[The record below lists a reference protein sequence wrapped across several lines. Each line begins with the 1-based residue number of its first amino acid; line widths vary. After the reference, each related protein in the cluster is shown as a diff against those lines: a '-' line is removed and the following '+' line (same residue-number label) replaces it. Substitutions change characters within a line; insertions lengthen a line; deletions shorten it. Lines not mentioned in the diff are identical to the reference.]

1 MAWSGNLRCLHCD
14 GKLPLYRKLTS
25 GQFCSKAHSEAYWGE
40 QQRLAVERLHETHD
54 SLRAYKAPADTLEAI
69 LGKPAAS
76 EPVSSAHYYQG
87 DDAVAAEAMEP
98 ELEVSDMARSAAN
111 TGNVTFAGFVL
122 EDKPGLRA
130 WEAVRAAWNSE
141 FVLWP
146 MSRPSVPQSAGEKQE
161 CTLAAVSAVPMPRF
175 LACGYASVIHMD
187 AEKSAAVDFAGKPVT
202 QIALGYVPEPV
213 DLSELL
219 PEVVP
224 EVVENL
230 PPFAE
235 SLMALEKFGA
245 QAAAPAQAA
254 KALEPIETAARAQ
267 NTRLDATFATPAV
280 VAVTRLEPLTL
291 SNAPKVLV
299 ARAGA
304 AGDVQPGDLRGSA
317 QPLEW
322 TAESGAP
329 WMNLSIPAAG
339 PAMSLAPGSRYPI
352 FDGVGAAVK
361 ANVDGLQSTAALELR
376 SATASPST
384 QLASQSVAL
393 SLNTAPGCRYGVAMQ
408 SGPVLLL
415 ANATEIEP
423 APAPRKQLPAQTIE
437 LGFETAPPCTLTL
450 ASQAGVIPAP
460 LEHAEAL
467 AAKTELQIV
476 PLPDGLGRAEQNP
489 PRAKGLPLA
498 FRGKPIAPP
507 AATPVTTSVE
517 QVYAANAPMNP
528 LTKFE
533 PIDGAEKPQLHGF
546 MAWTQSLTDAEER
559 KHLWAHAADF
569 WQHAPRDLKLLAV
582 AIPILLG
589 LALRPSLPKVQSAAP
604 ETTQGIS
611 KNISKNIGDGFREQF
626 INVRNSVAQR
636 AAVSLS
642 EDFRSGLEDWQAR
655 GDMSSGWSFDG
666 NGFVKPGTL
675 ALYKPSLPL
684 TDYDMDFLGM
694 VDKKA
699 LSWVVRAKDFDNYY
713 VVKLVLLKG
722 GPLPTLGIT
731 RYAVI
736 DGKAETRVD
745 TKVAI
750 DTRPDMLYRI
760 TMNLHDDTFLLSL
773 QGSVIDNWTDSRLK
787 RGGVGFFAPK
797 GEESRL
803 RWLQL
808 THQYDMLGRLCAYLA
823 PYNIPTTNGS
833 W

>member
-25 GQFCSKAHSEAYWGE
+25 GQFCSKAHSDAYWQE

-54 SLRAYKAPADTLEAI
+54 SLRAYRAPADTLEAI

-76 EPVSSAHYYQG
+76 EPVSSAHYYQA
-87 DDAVAAEAMEP
+87 DDATAVEPVEA
-98 ELEVSDMARSAAN
+98 ELEVSEIARSAAN
-111 TGNVTFAGFVL
+111 TGNVTFAGFVV

-130 WEAVRAAWNSE
+130 WDAIRAAWNGE
-141 FVLWP
+141 FALWP
-146 MSRPSVPQSAGEKQE
+146 MSRPAIPQSASEKQE
-161 CTLAAVSAVPMPRF
+161 YTLRAVSAVPLPRF
-175 LACGYASVIHMD
+175 LACGFASLIRTD
-187 AEKSAAVDFAGKPVT
+187 AENSGPVEFAGKPVT
-202 QIALGYVPEPV
+202 QIPLGFVPEPV
-213 DLSELL
+213 ELSQLL

-224 EVVENL
+224 KVEENL

-245 QAAAPAQAA
+245 QGVAPAQAA
-254 KALEPIETAARAQ
+254 HALEPMEPAARVQ

-280 VAVTRLEPLTL
+280 VAVTRLEPLTV
-291 SNAPKVLV
+291 SNAPKALA

-304 AGDVQPGDLRGSA
+304 AGDTQPADLRGYA

-322 TAESGAP
+322 KAGTGAP
-329 WMNLSIPAAG
+329 WMNLAIPAAG

-352 FDGVGAAVK
+352 FDGVGAAAK
-361 ANVDGLQSTAALELR
+361 ANVESLRSTEALELR

-393 SLNTAPGCRYGVAMQ
+393 SLNTAPGCRYGVALQ
-408 SGPVLLL
+408 SVPVQPL
-415 ANATEIEP
+415 ASATEIEP
-423 APAPRKQLPAQTIE
+423 VPAPRKQLSAQTIE
-437 LGFETAPPCTLTL
+437 LGLQTAPPCTLTV
-450 ASQAGVIPAP
+450 ASQAGAIPAP
-460 LEHAEAL
+460 LENVDAL
-467 AAKTELQIV
+467 AAKTQLQIV
-476 PLPDGLGRAEQNP
+476 PLPDGLGRAERNP
-489 PRAKGLPLA
+489 LWAKVLPLA
-498 FRGKPIAPP
+498 FRAKAIAPP
-507 AATPVTTSVE
+507 AATPVSTTVE
-517 QVYAANAPMNP
+517 HVYAANAPMNP
-528 LTKFE
+528 VTKFE
-533 PIDGAEKPQLHGF
+533 PIEGAEKPLLHGF
-546 MAWTQSLTDAEER
+546 LAWTQSLTDAEER

-604 ETTQGIS
+604 QTTQGIS
-611 KNISKNIGDGFREQF
+611 KNIGAGFREQF

-675 ALYKPSLPL
+675 ALYKPSMTL

-713 VVKLVLLKG
+713 VVKLVMVKG

-750 DTRPDMLYRI
+750 DTRPDMLYRV
-760 TMNLHDDTFLLSL
+760 TMNVHDDTFLLSL
-773 QGSVIDNWTDSRLK
+773 QGSVVDNWTDSRLK

>member
-1 MAWSGNLRCLHCD
+1 
-14 GKLPLYRKLTS
+14 
-25 GQFCSKAHSEAYWGE
+25 
-40 QQRLAVERLHETHD
+40 
-54 SLRAYKAPADTLEAI
+54 
-69 LGKPAAS
+69 
-76 EPVSSAHYYQG
+76 
-87 DDAVAAEAMEP
+87 MEP
-98 ELEVSDMARSAAN
+98 ELEVADMARSAAN

-130 WEAVRAAWNSE
+130 WEAIRAAWNGE
-141 FVLWP
+141 FILWP
-146 MSRPSVPQSAGEKQE
+146 ISRPAIPQSASEKQDF
-161 CTLAAVSAVPMPRF
+161 TLGTVSAVPMPRF
-175 LACGYASVIHMD
+175 LACGFASVIRTD
-187 AEKSAAVDFAGKPVT
+187 ADKSVPVEFAGKPVT
-202 QIALGYVPEPV
+202 QVPLGLVPEPIE
-213 DLSELL
+213 LSQLL

-224 EVVENL
+224 EVKENL

-235 SLMALEKFGA
+235 SLMALQKFGA
-245 QAAAPAQAA
+245 QAVPPASGA
-254 KALEPIETAARAQ
+254 KVLEPIEAAPRAQ

-280 VAVTRLEPLTL
+280 IASTRLEPLTL
-291 SNAPKVLV
+291 SNAPKALA

-304 AGDVQPGDLRGSA
+304 VGNTRAHDLRGYT

-322 TAESGAP
+322 KASSGAP
-329 WMNLSIPAAG
+329 WMSLAIPAAG

-361 ANVDGLQSTAALELR
+361 VNVEGLQSTAALDLR
-376 SATASPST
+376 SATASPAT
-384 QLASQSVAL
+384 QLASQAVAL

-408 SGPVLLL
+408 PGPVQLL

-423 APAPRKQLPAQTIE
+423 VPVPRKQLSAQTIE
-437 LGFETAPPCTLTL
+437 LGFQTAPPCTLTV
-450 ASQAGVIPAP
+450 ASQAGVISAP
-460 LEHAEAL
+460 LENLGAL
-467 AAKTELQIV
+467 AAKTQLQIV
-476 PLPDGLGRAEQNP
+476 ALPDGLGRAEQNP
-489 PRAKGLPLA
+489 LRAKVLPLA
-498 FRGKPIAPP
+498 FRAKAIAPP
-507 AATPVTTSVE
+507 AATPLTTSVE

-533 PIDGAEKPQLHGF
+533 PIEGADKPQLHGF
-546 MAWTQSLTDAEER
+546 LAWTQSLTDAEER

-582 AIPILLG
+582 AIPILLA

-604 ETTQGIS
+604 HATQG
-611 KNISKNIGDGFREQF
+611 ISKNIGDGFREQF

-642 EDFRSGLEDWQAR
+642 EDFRAGLEDWQAR

-675 ALYKPSLPL
+675 ALYKPSMAL

-760 TMNLHDDTFLLSL
+760 SMNLHDDTFLLSL
-773 QGSVIDNWTDSRLK
+773 QGSVIDNWTDARLK

>member
-25 GQFCSKAHSEAYWGE
+25 GQFCSKAHSDAYWQE
-40 QQRLAVERLHETHD
+40 QQRLAVERLHQTHD
-54 SLRAYKAPADTLEAI
+54 SLRAYRAPADTLEAI

-76 EPVSSAHYYQG
+76 EPVSSAHYYQA
-87 DDAVAAEAMEP
+87 DDATTVEPIEP
-98 ELEVSDMARSAAN
+98 ELEVLEMARSAAN
-111 TGNVTFAGFVL
+111 TGSVTFAGFVL

-130 WEAVRAAWNSE
+130 WEAIRAAWNEE

-146 MSRPSVPQSAGEKQE
+146 MSRPAFPQSAGEKQE
-161 CTLAAVSAVPMPRF
+161 YTLGTVSAVPMPRF
-175 LACGYASVIHMD
+175 LARGFADVIRTD
-187 AEKSAAVDFAGKPVT
+187 TEKSGAVEFASKPVT
-202 QIALGYVPEPV
+202 QIPLGFAPEPV
-213 DLSELL
+213 ELSQLL

-224 EVVENL
+224 EVEENL

-245 QAAAPAQAA
+245 QAVPAVSA
-254 KALEPIETAARAQ
+254 KGPEPIGSTPRAQ

-291 SNAPKVLV
+291 SNAPKALA

-304 AGDVQPGDLRGSA
+304 AGDAQPGDLSGSV
-317 QPLEW
+317 QPMELK
-322 TAESGAP
+322 ASSGAP
-329 WMNLSIPAAG
+329 WMKLTIPAAAS
-339 PAMSLAPGSRYPI
+339 AMSLAPVSRYPI
-352 FDGVGAAVK
+352 FNGVGTAAK
-361 ANVDGLQSTAALELR
+361 ANVEGLQSTEALELR
-376 SATASPST
+376 SATASPAT

-393 SLNTAPGCRYGVAMQ
+393 SLNTAPGCRYGVAIQ
-408 SGPVLLL
+408 LGPIQPL
-415 ANATEIEP
+415 AHATEIEP
-423 APAPRKQLPAQTIE
+423 VPAPRKQLSAQTIE
-437 LGFETAPPCTLTL
+437 MGLQTAPPCALTVE
-450 ASQAGVIPAP
+450 SQPGVIAAP
-460 LEHAEAL
+460 LENVESL
-467 AAKTELQIV
+467 AAKTQVRIV
-476 PLPDGLGRAEQNP
+476 ALPDGMGRAEQNP
-489 PRAKGLPLA
+489 LRAKVMALA
-498 FRGKPIAPP
+498 FRGKAIAPP
-507 AATPVTTSVE
+507 AASPVTTSVE
-517 QVYAANAPMNP
+517 HVYAANAPMNP
-528 LTKFE
+528 VTKLE
-533 PIDGAEKPQLHGF
+533 PAEGADKPELHGF
-546 MAWTQSLTDAEER
+546 LAWTQSLTDAEER

-604 ETTQGIS
+604 PTTQGIS

-666 NGFVKPGTL
+666 NGFVRPGTL
-675 ALYKPSLPL
+675 ALYKPSLAL

-713 VVKLVLLKG
+713 VVKLVMLKG

-736 DGKAETRVD
+736 NGKAETRVD

-760 TMNLHDDTFLLSL
+760 TMNVHDDTFLLSL
-773 QGSVIDNWTDSRLK
+773 QGSVVDNWTDSRLK